1 MSRAR
6 FLFLL
11 SVVGWATIAART
23 ATIRPEFDMRM
34 EAAQLVLYRVHRGG
48 GETLHKAVRDLYTLA
63 AEKKMEIK
71 GPLTLVALN
80 SPDQESAHVL
90 TEIRIPVGETAWKH
104 AHTLGEMTDVKQL
117 RPRKVAF
124 TKKAKGQSDPFDAYL
139 GLHDGLRRMQ
149 LVPIFGLQEV
159 FPAPY
164 DPNNYDGMETEI
176 MVALWEDIL
185 PDGK

>member
-6 FLFLL
+6 FLLL
-11 SVVGWATIAART
+11 LLIAALATVIARGAAIIAEVDTRT
-23 ATIRPEFDMRM
+23 
-34 EAAQLVLYRVHRGG
+34 EAAQLILYRVHRGRG
-48 GETLHKAVRDLYTLA
+48 ATLHKAIRDLYALA
-63 AEKKMEIK
+63 EEKEMETK

-80 SPDQESAHVL
+80 NPDQESAHVL

-124 TKKAKGQSDPFDAYL
+124 TKKPKGQSDPFDAYL

-164 DPNNYDGMETEI
+164 DPNNYDGVETEI
-176 MVALWEDIL
+176 VVALWENIL